1 MKKYYSERM
10 GEKLMINKKSSLL
23 LLSLSS
29 ALVLAACGGG
39 SSEDAGSST
48 DTGSGSGEQVLNL
61 VETAEIPTM
70 DSSQATDTVAFTV
83 MTNVNEGLYRQT
95 EDGSLELGMAAEEP
109 TVSEDGLTYTF
120 KIREDAT
127 WSNGDPVTA
136 NDFVYAWRKLV
147 DPALAAPYSYMMDGV
162 IANAT
167 EIINEEVA
175 PEELGVTAVDDK
187 TLEVQLVNALP
198 YFKDLLSLAMFYPQN
213 EAFVEEQGDQYALSS
228 DALVYN
234 GPFLLED
241 WQAAGLSWTYAKNP
255 DYWDAETVQL
265 DQINVDVVK
274 ETSTALNLYDTDA
287 IDRMIVTGEYVQQR
301 SGDPEMHTMP
311 TSSVFFLKFSQVDEN
326 SPLRN
331 ENIRKAISMAFDKQ
345 AYSDVV
351 LQNGSIPANG
361 LVPEGLAQAPESSED
376 FRAQNGD
383 LLSYNVEEAQK
394 YWEQGLEELG
404 VDSITLGLLS
414 DDTENAKRSS
424 EFIQSE
430 LTTNLPGLNIT
441 LRNVPFKVRL
451 EADNTGDYDIQLNG
465 WGADYADP
473 INFLELFQTN
483 NGNNGSGYSNPEYDS
498 LIDQARAE
506 TEDLN
511 ARWDMLLEAEQIL
524 MDDAGI
530 GPVYQRANAVLE
542 KDYVEGIAE
551 HLVGAD
557 YTYKW
562 AHVNK

>member
-1 MKKYYSERM
+1 MLVM
-10 GEKLMINKKSSLL
+10 NKKFSLL

-39 SSEDAGSST
+39 SSDEAGSSEPG
-48 DTGSGSGEQVLNL
+48 DGSGEQVLNL

-70 DSSQATDTVAFTV
+70 DSTQATDTVAFTV
-83 MTNVNEGLYRQT
+83 LTNVNEGLYRQKD
-95 EDGSLELGMAAEEP
+95 DGSLELGMAAEEP
-109 TVSEDGLTYTF
+109 TVSEDKLTYTF
-120 KIREDAT
+120 KIREDAA

-147 DPALAAPYSYMMDGV
+147 DPASAASYSYMMDGV

-167 EIINEEVA
+167 EIIKGDVA
-175 PEELGVTAVDDK
+175 PEELGVTAVDEK
-187 TLEVQLVNALP
+187 TVEVTLANALP

-213 EAFVEEQGDQYALSS
+213 EAFVEEQGDKYALNSE
-228 DALVYN
+228 ALVYN

-241 WQAAGLSWTYAKNP
+241 WNAAGLSWTYVKNP
-255 DYWDAETVQL
+255 EYWDAETVQL

-274 ETSTALNLYDTDA
+274 ETSTALNLYDSDA
-287 IDRMIVTGEYVQQR
+287 VDRILLKGEYVQQR
-301 SGDPEMHTMP
+301 TGDPEMHTMP
-311 TSSVFFLKFSQVDEN
+311 TATAFYLKYSQIEEG

-351 LQNGSIPANG
+351 LQDGSIPANA
-361 LVPEGLAQAPESSED
+361 LVPEGLATNPETGED

-383 LLSYNVEEAQK
+383 LQTYNVEEAKK

-404 VDSITLGLLS
+404 VDSIDLELLS
-414 DDTENAKRSS
+414 DDTDNAKRSS

-430 LTTNLPGLNIT
+430 LVTNLPGLDVS

-451 EADNTGDYDIQLNG
+451 EADTKGDYDIQLSG

-473 INFLELFQTN
+473 INFLELFQTE
-483 NGNNGSGYSNPEYDS
+483 NGNNTSGYSNEEFDT
-498 LIDQARAE
+498 LIDQARVE
-506 TEDLN
+506 VNDLSG
-511 ARWDMLLEAEQIL
+511 RWDKLLEAEKIL
-524 MDDAGI
+524 MKDAAI
-530 GPVYQRANAVLE
+530 GPIYQRANAVLQ

-562 AHVNK
+562 ASVNK

>member
-1 MKKYYSERM
+1 
-10 GEKLMINKKSSLL
+10 MINKKLSLL

-39 SSEDAGSST
+39 SSEDAGTSSEAGT
-48 DTGSGSGEQVLNL
+48 GSGEQVLNL
-61 VETAEIPTM
+61 VESAEIPTM

-83 MTNVNEGLYRQT
+83 LTNVNEGLYRQKD
-95 EDGSLELGMAAEEP
+95 DGSLELGMAAEEP

-120 KIREDAT
+120 NIREDAN

-147 DPALAAPYSYMMDGV
+147 DPASAASYSYMMDGV

-167 EIINEEVA
+167 EIISGDVA

-187 TLEVQLVNALP
+187 TLEVQLSNALP

-213 EAFVEEQGDQYALSS
+213 QAFVEEQGDQYALSS

-241 WQAAGLSWTYAKNP
+241 WQAAGLSWTYTKNP
-255 DYWDAETVQL
+255 DYWDTETVQL

-274 ETSTALNLYDTDA
+274 ETSTALNLFDTDA
-287 IDRMIVTGEYVQQR
+287 VDRMIVTGEYVQQR
-301 SGDPEMHTMP
+301 QGDPEMHTMP
-311 TSSVFFLKFSQVDEN
+311 TSSVFYLKYSQIEED

-361 LVPEGLAQAPESSED
+361 LVPEGLASNPETDED
-376 FRAQNGD
+376 FRAENGD
-383 LLSYNVEEAQK
+383 MLSYNVEEAQQ

-404 VDSITLGLLS
+404 VDSIELELLS

-430 LTTNLPGLNIT
+430 LVTNLPGLNIT

-451 EADNTGDYDIQLNG
+451 EADNSGDYDIQLSG

-473 INFLELFQTN
+473 INFLELFQTD
-483 NGNNGSGYSNPEYDS
+483 NGNNGSGYSNSEYDA

-511 ARWDMLLEAEQIL
+511 ARWEMLLEAEQIL

-562 AHVNK
+562 ATVNK